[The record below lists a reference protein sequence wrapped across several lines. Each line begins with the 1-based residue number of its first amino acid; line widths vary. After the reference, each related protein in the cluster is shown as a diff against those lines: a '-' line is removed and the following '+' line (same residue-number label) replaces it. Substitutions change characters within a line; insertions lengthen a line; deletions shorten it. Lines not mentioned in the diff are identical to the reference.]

1 MGHNQ
6 DGAGKPLQIVLQN
19 REGHH
24 IQIVG
29 RLVQQQHVGRSHQN
43 GQQIQPPPFA
53 AAEPPDGDGL
63 QVAGKEEPLHH
74 GFGGKGS
81 LVGAYLVADLMD
93 EIVDPLVQI
102 QLPPLL

>member
-1 MGHNQ
+1 MGHDQ

-29 RLVQQQHVGRSHQN
+29 RLVQQQHIGRFHQN

-53 AAEPPDGDGL
+53 AAEPRHEAVLCFGREEEML
-63 QVAGKEEPLHH
+63 QEL
-74 GFGGKGS
+74 
-81 LVGAYLVADLMD
+81 
-93 EIVDPLVQI
+93 
-102 QLPPLL
+102 